1 MAFAPEILIL
11 DEATAS
17 VDTETEQMINL
28 AMERAA
34 ENRTMLIVAH
44 RLSTVRQADC
54 IFVLD
59 HGEILEEGTH
69 DGLLEK
75 QGCYY
80 KLWQESVRSG
90 QMS

>member
-1 MAFAPEILIL
+1 
-11 DEATAS
+11 
-17 VDTETEQMINL
+17 
-28 AMERAA
+28 MERAA

-80 KLWQESVRSG
+80 KLWQESVHSG